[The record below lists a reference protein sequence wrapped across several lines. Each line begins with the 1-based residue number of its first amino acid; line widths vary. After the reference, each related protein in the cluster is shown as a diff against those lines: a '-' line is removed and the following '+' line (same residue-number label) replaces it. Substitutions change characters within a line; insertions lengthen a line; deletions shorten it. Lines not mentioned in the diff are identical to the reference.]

1 MEDLADKYHSFY
13 NFPCYQKKNPLN
25 VNFSFLVNATCQD
38 LCELLLSM
46 SSELLPPFQII
57 SYSNNFGDSK
67 FSKFDQIYTT
77 T

>member
-13 NFPCYQKKNPLN
+13 NFPCYKKKPLN

-57 SYSNNFGDSK
+57 SHFKNLVESNHFK
-67 FSKFDQIYTT
+67 V
-77 T
+77 